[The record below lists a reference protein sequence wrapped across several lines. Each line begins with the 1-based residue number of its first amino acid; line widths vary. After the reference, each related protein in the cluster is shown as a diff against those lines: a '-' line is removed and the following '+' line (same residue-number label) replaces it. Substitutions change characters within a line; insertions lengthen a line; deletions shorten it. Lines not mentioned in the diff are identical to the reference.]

1 MTMRNAALGGL
12 ALAVLLAT
20 AGCEGGKEGTKAAG
34 APVTLTGV
42 TTEKVVAAPIPDGYE
57 AVGTVKARTAAQI
70 AARLAGTVSGVF
82 VKEGDRVGQGKLLV
96 TIEAA
101 ESSAQAAVARA
112 TVEEAARGVEEA
124 RARKRL
130 ADATFDRYH
139 NLFAEQVVTRQEFDN
154 RRGDKEVADQ
164 AAARAAARLAAA
176 QENARAAGAVAGYT
190 RVAAPLAGI
199 VTAKQAER
207 GMTVFPGTPLLTVE
221 EEGAYRLEAAVPEL
235 RIAGVKAGAKVR
247 VSVEGAA
254 VAAEGRIAEVV
265 PAADPASRTITVKID
280 VAGAGLR
287 SGMFGRV
294 FLPTG
299 ERRGILVPWKAVV
312 ERGALTSVWV
322 LDAGNVARMRLVKVG
337 NPLGERVEILAGLA
351 EGERIATGGVEKI
364 TDGVVVR

>member
-1 MTMRNAALGGL
+1 MSMRIAALGGL
-12 ALAVLLAT
+12 ALAALLA
-20 AGCEGGKEGTKAAG
+20 AGCGGGKEGTKTESP
-34 APVTLTGV
+34 PVTLTGV
-42 TTEKVVAAPIPDGYE
+42 ATEKVAAAPIPDGFE

-70 AARLAGTVSGVF
+70 AARLAGTVSGALVR
-82 VKEGDRVGQGKLLV
+82 EGERVGKGKLLV

-101 ESSAQAAVARA
+101 ESSAQAAAARA
-112 TVEEAARGVEEA
+112 AVEEAARGVEEA

-130 ADATFDRYH
+130 VDTTFERYH
-139 NLFAEQVVTRQEFDN
+139 NLFTEQAVTRQEFDN

-164 AAARAAARLAAA
+164 AAARAEARLAAA
-176 QENARAAGAVAGYT
+176 QESARAAGAVAGYT
-190 RVAAPLAGI
+190 RVTAPLAGI

-221 EEGAYRLEAAVPEL
+221 EEGAYRLEAAVPES
-235 RIAGVKAGAKVR
+235 RIGGVKAGAKVR
-247 VSVEGAA
+247 VAVDGAG

-265 PAADPASRTITVKID
+265 PAADPGSRTFTVKID

-299 ERRGILVPWKAVV
+299 ERQGILVPGKAVV

-322 LDAGNVARMRLVKVG
+322 LDAGNRARMRLVKVG
-337 NPLGERVEILAGLA
+337 SPVGGRVEILAGLA
-351 EGERIATGGVEKI
+351 EGERVVTGGMEKI
-364 TDGVVVR
+364 TEGAVVR